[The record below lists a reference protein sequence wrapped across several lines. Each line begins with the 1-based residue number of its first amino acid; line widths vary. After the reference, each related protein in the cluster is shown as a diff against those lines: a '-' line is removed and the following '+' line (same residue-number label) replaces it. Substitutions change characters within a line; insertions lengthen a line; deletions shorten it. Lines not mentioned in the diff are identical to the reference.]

1 MPPTNS
7 LTAKTTKTVSLFG
20 VMKALVTMLSML
32 SVFILAKI
40 LTPEDFGLVAMASV
54 IAVALQAAL
63 QIPVNQALIVMQTPV
78 RDDFNTAF
86 TINVIRGVLM
96 FLVLA
101 LSAYPL
107 SVFYGES
114 SVTLI
119 ALAFSASLLVSGFEN
134 PALITLEKDLNVS
147 KILYLNTFSQLIGV
161 VMAIGLAWM
170 TKSYWAM
177 VVGHIANQCFRIAF
191 SYYLRPYKPN
201 FSLKKWRAL
210 ISFSVWLTLS
220 KIILTLAAKFDQL
233 LIGKFLGA
241 GVLGQFN
248 IGNELARKPTQE
260 FSAVLNRGLYPA
272 FSQIK
277 ADSERTSSAF
287 RLSLAISTSV
297 MLPIGVGLSLL
308 AEPIIL
314 LVLGKEWEGAIIV
327 VQMLAS
333 ITALSAINGVT
344 KAALMAKGE
353 TKLLFQRDLFFAFIK
368 IAAVSIGLYLE
379 GLSGLLLGVISSQ
392 LLLII
397 INIQLVSAQIRIS
410 AFSQIALM
418 IRPMLSAVVMASGL
432 YYFYPTIDVLDHSW
446 YYSILL
452 IAGYAISGLIL
463 YVISHSSL
471 WFLMSKPLGIEQK
484 LLSLMKRVK
493 A

>member
-1 MPPTNS
+1 MSPNKS
-7 LTAKTTKTVSLFG
+7 LTAKTTKAVSMFG
-20 VMKALVTMLSML
+20 VMKALDTVLSTL

-40 LTPEDFGLVAMASV
+40 LTPEDFGLVAMASL
-54 IAVALQAAL
+54 IAVALQSAL
-63 QIPVNQALIVMQTPV
+63 QIPVNQALIVMQTPLK
-78 RDDFNTAF
+78 DDFNTAF
-86 TINVIRGVLM
+86 TINVIRGLLM

-114 SVTLI
+114 SVTLV
-119 ALAFSASLLVSGFEN
+119 ALAFSASLLISGFEN
-134 PALITLEKDLNVS
+134 PTLISLEKELNVS
-147 KILYLNTFSQLIGV
+147 KIIYLNTFSQFVGV
-161 VMAIGLAWM
+161 VVSIGLALL

-177 VVGHIANQCFRIAF
+177 VVGHIANQCFRIVF
-191 SYYLRPYKPN
+191 SYCLRPYKPN
-201 FSLKKWRAL
+201 LSLKKWRAL
-210 ISFSVWLTLS
+210 ISFSVWLTFS

-241 GVLGQFN
+241 GILGQFN

-277 ADSERTSSAF
+277 SDIERTSSAF
-287 RLSLAISTSV
+287 KLSLAISISV

-314 LVLGKEWEGAIIV
+314 LVLGSEWEGAVIV

-333 ITALSAINGVT
+333 VTALSAINGVT
-344 KAALMAKGE
+344 KAALMAKGQ

-368 IAAVSIGLYLE
+368 VVAVSIGLYFE
-379 GLSGLLLGVISSQ
+379 GLNGLLVGVITSQ
-392 LLLII
+392 LLLIV
-397 INIQLVSAQIRIS
+397 INIQLVASRLHISTFTQIT
-410 AFSQIALM
+410 LM
-418 IRPMLSAVVMASGL
+418 FRAILSALVMASGL
-432 YYFYPTIDVLDHSW
+432 YYYYPTIDILNNSW
-446 YYSILL
+446 YESILL
-452 IAGYAISGLIL
+452 IVGYAISGSIL
-463 YVISHSSL
+463 YVFSHYSL
-471 WFLMSKPLGIEQK
+471 WLLMSKPVGIEQK

-493 A
+493 I